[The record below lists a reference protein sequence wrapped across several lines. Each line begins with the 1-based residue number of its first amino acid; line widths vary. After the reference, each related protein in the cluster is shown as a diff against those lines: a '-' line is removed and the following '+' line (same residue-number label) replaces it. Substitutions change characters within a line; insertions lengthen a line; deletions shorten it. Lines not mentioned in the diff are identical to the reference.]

1 MKTLVIYDLTGKIWF
16 MAHGEETAPQG
27 LLCMFVDIPEGAILT
42 KIDTTDSDNPQPIF
56 EYLPDTDIGRLQ
68 KAVKE
73 LGEENTA
80 IKKEAENLKADVNVN
95 LLAATYVAET
105 FTDEQAL
112 NVPTLYKNWNGEG
125 VKYVSGKRVRFEGVL
140 YKVLQDHTS
149 QADWTPDIAPS
160 LFAKV
165 LIEDP
170 NAIVE
175 WVQPDSTNGY
185 SIGHKVLRN
194 GVAYESLVD
203 DNVWEPGAIGSEN
216 LWKAVE

>member
-1 MKTLVIYDLTGKIWF
+1 MKTLVIYDLTGKIWL
-16 MAHGEETAPQG
+16 MAHGETEAPQG
-27 LLCMFVDIPEGAILT
+27 VLCMFVDIPEGAVLT
-42 KIDTTDSDNPQPIF
+42 KIDVTDVDNPQPVF

-68 KAVKE
+68 KTVKA
-73 LGEENTA
+73 LEEGATVNT
-80 IKKEAENLKADVNVN
+80 
-95 LLAATYVAET
+95 LAAVIVAET

-112 NVPTLYKNWNGEG
+112 KVPTLYKNWNGEG